1 MTAIN
6 QMNGFE
12 NELVRALIARE
23 SVSSSFSVTTETLQR
38 SSKTELSH
46 LTQLAMINCRL
57 LISTALA
64 EQEQHYSCPTTAVS
78 P

>member
-12 NELVRALIARE
+12 NQLVRALIARE
-23 SVSSSFSVTTETLQR
+23 SCRQVSR
-38 SSKTELSH
+38 SKRDITSASKTELSH

-57 LISTALA
+57 PVSTALA
-64 EQEQHYSCPTTAVS
+64 EQEQHYSRPTTAV
-78 P
+78 PP